1 MLKKNKLIF
10 IIFIVLIILLFM
22 IAILVNFG
30 VSKEVT
36 QDTIEVYAKEI
47 ELERLRE
54 DIIINDSSN
63 ITNNENTNDNIVNKI
78 FEEKVLVRESEKRN
92 ITIEEEQKE
101 NLKKISFNNPIS
113 EENQQKIRDMNLT
126 EEDFRKNLYEKLMNM
141 QLRVKLKEQ
150 LLEEI
155 FNNNIKIDNNEFKVQ
170 VKSFND
176 YRNSNNYS
184 AEELVTKTEELLD
197 KYISILKSN
206 YSKLEK

>member
-10 IIFIVLIILLFM
+10 IIFLVLIILLFM
-22 IAILVNFG
+22 IAILINFG

-47 ELERLRE
+47 ELEKLRE
-54 DIIINDSSN
+54 NIIVNDSSN
-63 ITNNENTNDNIVNKI
+63 IINNENKNDNIVNKI
-78 FEEKVLVRESEKRN
+78 FEEKVLVNESKKRN
-92 ITIEEEQKE
+92 ISIEEEQKE

-126 EEDFRKNLYEKLMNM
+126 EEEFRNNLYEKLINM
-141 QLRVKLKEQ
+141 QLRVNIKEQ
-150 LLEEI
+150 LLDEI
-155 FNNNIKIDNNEFKVQ
+155 FNNDIKVDNNEFKVQ

-176 YRNSNNYS
+176 DKNSNNYS
-184 AEELVTKTEELLD
+184 AEELFTKTEELLD

>member
-10 IIFIVLIILLFM
+10 IIFLVLIIILFM
-22 IAILVNFG
+22 IAILVNFS
-30 VSKEVT
+30 VSREST

-47 ELERLRE
+47 ELEKLRE
-54 DIIINDSSN
+54 NIIVNDSSN
-63 ITNNENTNDNIVNKI
+63 IINNENKNDNIVNKI
-78 FEEKVLVRESEKRN
+78 FEEKVLVNESKKRN
-92 ITIEEEQKE
+92 ISIEEEQKE

-126 EEDFRKNLYEKLMNM
+126 EEEFRNNLYEKLINM

-155 FNNNIKIDNNEFKVQ
+155 FNNDIKVDNNEFKVQ

-176 YRNSNNYS
+176 DKNSNNYS
-184 AEELVTKTEELLD
+184 AEELFTKTEELLD